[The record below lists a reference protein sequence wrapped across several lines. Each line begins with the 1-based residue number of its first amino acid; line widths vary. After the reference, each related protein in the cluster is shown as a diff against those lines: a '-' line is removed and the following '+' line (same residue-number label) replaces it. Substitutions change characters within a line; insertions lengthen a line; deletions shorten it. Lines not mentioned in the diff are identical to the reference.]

1 MFEFQHFENASFYF
15 DELWDIHMLMRLIIT
30 INVEIN
36 SIYREADQ
44 IENFKQLLVENQ
56 KKAREQMMPFYIGNF
71 RNFNYDDQYLFVIL
85 SSRFLKMKL
94 KVMTA
99 VVTLIFGLIGKH
111 AFDFYQKI
119 RAGAYI
125 EGINVKREKLS
136 ALFSG
141 LKLCQVWKMNLHYF
155 S

>member
-1 MFEFQHFENASFYF
+1 
-15 DELWDIHMLMRLIIT
+15 
-30 INVEIN
+30 
-36 SIYREADQ
+36 
-44 IENFKQLLVENQ
+44 
-56 KKAREQMMPFYIGNF
+56 
-71 RNFNYDDQYLFVIL
+71 
-85 SSRFLKMKL
+85 
-94 KVMTA
+94 MTA